1 VSVISHGLSLS
12 SDRNYQNII
21 TDNDTSS
28 ETIPE
33 LKKDSS
39 IQSGKWGVASWVAQS
54 FMALKIKR
62 WSVIIDQRM
71 YQAIMKVKMENIN
84 YRNELY
90 IYIYIYIYIKEGRCH
105 ECLRKGFIWLHSRNA
120 ISRMHFWQVV
130 TLFIT
135 WNVEKAGITINRS
148 TLRNNCVHFYCN

>member
-39 IQSGKWGVASWVAQS
+39 IQSGKWGVASWVPQS
-54 FMALKIKR
+54 FIALKIKR

-90 IYIYIYIYIKEGRCH
+90 IYIYIKKKKEDATNVW
-105 ECLRKGFIWLHSRNA
+105 EKGLSDCIAEMQSLACIF
-120 ISRMHFWQVV
+120 
-130 TLFIT
+130 
-135 WNVEKAGITINRS
+135 G
-148 TLRNNCVHFYCN
+148 

>member
-1 VSVISHGLSLS
+1 MSVISHGLSLS

-39 IQSGKWGVASWVAQS
+39 IQSGKWGVASWVPQS
-54 FMALKIKR
+54 FIALKIKR

-90 IYIYIYIYIKEGRCH
+90 IYIHKKKKEDATNVW
-105 ECLRKGFIWLHSRNA
+105 EKGLSDCIAEMQSLACIFGKW
-120 ISRMHFWQVV
+120 
-130 TLFIT
+130 
-135 WNVEKAGITINRS
+135 
-148 TLRNNCVHFYCN
+148 